1 MATSLCILRFH
12 RELTT
17 FAQKSIPKT
26 FLFKFPKLFYY
37 EKIKNVDACRH
48 PDLRR
53 NNGAHLV

>member
-1 MATSLCILRFH
+1 MATSLCILRFR

-26 FLFKFPKLFYY
+26 FFTY